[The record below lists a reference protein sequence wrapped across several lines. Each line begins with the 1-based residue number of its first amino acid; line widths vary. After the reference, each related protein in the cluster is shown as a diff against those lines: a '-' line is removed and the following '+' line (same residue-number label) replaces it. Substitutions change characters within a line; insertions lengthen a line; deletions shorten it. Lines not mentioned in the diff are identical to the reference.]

1 MPGKT
6 VKMEENVKVD
16 EVIINEGS
24 VMLDGVILNESS
36 SKKMRPNRQ
45 PKSKDQLIKC
55 QFCPKSFSALRW
67 NTGKWS
73 VRK

>member
-1 MPGKT
+1 MKGKT
-6 VKMEENVKVD
+6 EKMEENVKVD
-16 EVIINEGS
+16 EVIINEES
-24 VMLDGVILNESS
+24 VTIGGVILNESS

-73 VRK
+73 VLK